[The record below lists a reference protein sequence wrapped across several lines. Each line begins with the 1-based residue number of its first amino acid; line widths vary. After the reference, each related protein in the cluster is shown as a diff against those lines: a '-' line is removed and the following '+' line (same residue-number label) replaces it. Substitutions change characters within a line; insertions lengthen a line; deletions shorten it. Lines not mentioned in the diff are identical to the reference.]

1 MKTFGAY
8 KREPS
13 RDDDPLD
20 AFVAPFHTGSKVIG
34 KEGFYLNRDYFSPKF
49 VEDEL
54 TADEPDIV
62 EPIVDEPVVA
72 MTPLRKFLKNLFKR

>member
-34 KEGFYLNRDYFSPKF
+34 REGYYLIKNVSPKKF
-49 VEDEL
+49 FEDEHIV
-54 TADEPDIV
+54 DEPDII
-62 EPIVDEPVVA
+62 EPVFDEPVVS
-72 MTPLRKFLKNLFKR
+72 PLRKFLKSLFK